1 MRGNSTVLTSK
12 ILCPLSTVYR
22 PIRMSWRRIASA
34 LFPSAVILLYHRV
47 CRLECDPQLL
57 AVTPEHFGEHL
68 EVLRKK
74 FCLASLEALLCR
86 VSDSK
91 IQRRMVII
99 TFDDGYAD
107 NLLEA
112 KPLLERFEV
121 SATVFIAAHFVDR
134 KQEFFWDELE
144 RILLSPGRLPPRIRI
159 VVASGTFELDLQEI
173 ADYPET
179 EQRRYRHWSVL
190 EQKAPTPRQ
199 SLYRNFCCFVRDLTP
214 CEREDALSQL
224 RAWASTPADARDS
237 HRTLTSPEVRQLQDG
252 GLIEIGAHTLTHPVL
267 SRLRADEQRLEIAGS
282 REKLEAIVSRPVHSF
297 SYPFGSPDDYTE
309 DTARIVRE
317 AGFECA
323 CSNFCR
329 RVSSKTHRFH
339 LPRMLVRD
347 WNGREFEERLTACFR
362 A

>member
-1 MRGNSTVLTSK
+1 MHIDKFWMPRK
-12 ILCPLSTVYR
+12 R
-22 PIRMSWRRIASA
+22 
-34 LFPSAVILLYHRV
+34 AVQAIIDSGRAFA
-47 CRLECDPQLL
+47 RD
-57 AVTPEHFGEHL
+57 A
-68 EVLRKK
+68 
-74 FCLASLEALLCR
+74 EALKRQFIDHGLPETFIDDLNR
-86 VSDSK
+86 AVHDVERAMLDQSVSRGSRAAAIAGFND
-91 IQRRMVII
+91 
-99 TFDDGYAD
+99 TL
-107 NLLEA
+107 NEA
-112 KPLLERFEV
+112 LTLLERFEV